1 MSRRDLII
9 CLLCA
14 GVAIPAFGAAELLI
28 ALIDLSTNF
37 FYRGILSTE
46 PAGPTLERW
55 GLASLFIPALGGLI
69 VGLMARYGSKAIR
82 GHGIPEAMEQV
93 LTNES
98 RIGIR
103 VAWLK
108 PLSAAIA
115 IGSGGPFG
123 AEGPIIA
130 TGAALGSL
138 IGQRFTLSSQERKLL
153 LASGAAAG
161 MSAIFG
167 TPLAAVLLALEL
179 LLFEF
184 RPQSILAVGLASAT
198 AAAFRA
204 AVVGS
209 QPAFPM
215 ADLHYAGGTA
225 LLVYAAMGVPLGFV
239 AVGISRSVFWIE
251 EQFERLPIHWM
262 FWPIL
267 GGLIVGAIG
276 LFEPRTLGVGYS
288 NITANLNGTVFGTAL
303 LTLML
308 LKFLSWSVA
317 LGSGTSGG
325 TLAPLLTIGSSLGA
339 LIIAAVATV
348 LPNSLGLDPR
358 LGALAGM
365 AALFSGC
372 SGAVM
377 ASLIFS
383 FESTH
388 QMQGIL
394 PLLLCSLIATAIA
407 KWLHPHNIMT
417 EKLNRRGVQVPHSW
431 GAPIH

>member
-1 MSRRDLII
+1 MKRRDLYI
-9 CLLCA
+9 CLLCI
-14 GVAIPAFGAAELLI
+14 AIALPAFGAAQVLI
-28 ALIDLSTNF
+28 ALINLSTNL
-37 FYRGILSTE
+37 FYRGSFSLQAGGPSLE
-46 PAGPTLERW
+46 HWGWGCVLVPA
-55 GLASLFIPALGGLI
+55 IGGLI

-93 LTNES
+93 LVNES
-98 RIGIR
+98 RIGAR
-103 VAWLK
+103 MAWLK
-108 PLSAAIA
+108 PLSSAIA

-138 IGQRFTLSSQERKLL
+138 AGQRLGLKDRERKLL
-153 LASGAAAG
+153 LAAGAAAG

-184 RPQSILAVGLASAT
+184 SPSSILAVGLASA
-198 AAAFRA
+198 AAAALRTAF
-204 AVVGS
+204 VGS
-209 QPAFPM
+209 EPAFPM
-215 ADLHYAGGTA
+215 AELHYASGWA
-225 LLVYAAMGVPLGFV
+225 LGLYTIMGLPLGFL

-251 EQFERLPIHWM
+251 EQFERLPMHWM
-262 FWPIL
+262 WWPAL
-267 GGLIVGAIG
+267 GGLVVGLIG
-276 LFEPRTLGVGYS
+276 MLEPRSLGVGYE
-288 NITANLNGTVFGTAL
+288 NITANLAGSLGGLAL
-303 LTLML
+303 LSFAA
-308 LKFLSWSVA
+308 LKFLSWSIA

-325 TLAPLLTIGSSLGA
+325 TLAPLMTIGSSLGA
-339 LIIAAVATV
+339 LMVAAAASLWPT
-348 LPNSLGLDPR
+348 LGLDPR

-377 ASLIFS
+377 ASLVFA

-388 QMQGIL
+388 QMPGIL
-394 PLLLCSLIATAIA
+394 PLLLCSLTATAIA

-417 EKLNRRGVQVPHSW
+417 EKLSRRGVKVPHSW